1 MFVLRTVTKL
11 EEYLS
16 TEILVHSV
24 WIRTAVHYGNTPHFP
39 PIHENS
45 WIKYVDTSAYL
56 MEG

>member
-24 WIRTAVHYGNTPHFP
+24 WTAVLIHYGNTPHF
-39 PIHENS
+39 HEWGENS